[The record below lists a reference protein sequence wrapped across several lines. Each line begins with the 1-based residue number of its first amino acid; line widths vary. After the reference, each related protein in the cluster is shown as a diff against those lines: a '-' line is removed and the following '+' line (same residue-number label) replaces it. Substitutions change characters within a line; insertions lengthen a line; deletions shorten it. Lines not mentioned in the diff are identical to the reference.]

1 MNNFYSIAPV
11 ELSIAIVVLN
21 IALSFV
27 LQLGIAWIYKK
38 THRGLSYAPSFVFTL
53 IIIGTL
59 GTFVM
64 MIIQQNFVGAV
75 ALLGAF
81 SLIRFRT
88 ILKETRDVA
97 FVFFALAAGVAIGT
111 GNYATGLVSVVL
123 ISLIILALDWYKIG
137 SITKSTGFI
146 LTFNAN
152 ENFDINAAK
161 SVLARNSNTF
171 NLLQT
176 RTHGVGIETY
186 VFSLK
191 LKDALQVTEIVKTL
205 KRDPSILDV
214 ELITGE
220 HSVEY

>member
-1 MNNFYSIAPV
+1 MNNFYNIAPT

-21 IALSFV
+21 IAFSFV

-53 IIIGTL
+53 IIVGTL

-123 ISLIILALDWYKIG
+123 ISLIILVLDWYNIG

-161 SVLARNSNTF
+161 SVLARSSNAF
-171 NLLQT
+171 NLLQI
-176 RTHGVGIETY
+176 RAHGVGIETY
-186 VFSLK
+186 IFSLK
-191 LKDALQVTEIVKTL
+191 LKDALQATEIVKTL

>member
-1 MNNFYSIAPV
+1 MNNFYNIAPT

-21 IALSFV
+21 IAFSFV

-53 IIIGTL
+53 IIVGTL

-97 FVFFALAAGVAIGT
+97 FVFFALEAGVAIGT

-123 ISLIILALDWYKIG
+123 ISLIILVLDWYNIG

-161 SVLARNSNTF
+161 SVLARSSNAF
-171 NLLQT
+171 NLLQI
-176 RTHGVGIETY
+176 RAHGVGIETY
-186 VFSLK
+186 IFSLK
-191 LKDALQVTEIVKTL
+191 LKDALQATEIVKTL

>member
-1 MNNFYSIAPV
+1 MNNFYNIAPT

-21 IALSFV
+21 IAFSFV

-53 IIIGTL
+53 IIVGTL

-123 ISLIILALDWYKIG
+123 ISLIIL
-137 SITKSTGFI
+137 
-146 LTFNAN
+146 
-152 ENFDINAAK
+152 
-161 SVLARNSNTF
+161 
-171 NLLQT
+171 
-176 RTHGVGIETY
+176 
-186 VFSLK
+186 
-191 LKDALQVTEIVKTL
+191 
-205 KRDPSILDV
+205 
-214 ELITGE
+214 
-220 HSVEY
+220 